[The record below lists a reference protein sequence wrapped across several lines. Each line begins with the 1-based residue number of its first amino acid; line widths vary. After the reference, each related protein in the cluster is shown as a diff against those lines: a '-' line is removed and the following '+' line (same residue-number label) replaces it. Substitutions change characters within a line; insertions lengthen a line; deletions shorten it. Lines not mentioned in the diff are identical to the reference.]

1 MLDTQRGLY
10 VAHSSNGP
18 ISLQGKMACRHGLIA
33 GATGTGKTVTLQV
46 IAETFCQAGVP
57 CFMADMKGDLSGISQ
72 AGKLSGFI
80 EKRLPEFGIENPQF
94 QSCPVRFFDVYGE
107 QGHPMRST
115 ISRMGPDM
123 LGRLMDLNETQT
135 GVLNIV
141 FKIADDNGLLLIDL
155 KDLRAMLN
163 FVGQN
168 AAEYTTKYGNVTSAS
183 VGAIQRALLA
193 LENQG
198 ADKFFGEPDFDI
210 YDLLQCEG
218 GKGIMNVL
226 AADKL
231 MLQPK
236 LYSTFLLW
244 LLSEL
249 YATLPEVGEMDL
261 PKLVF
266 FFDEAHMLFEGTSKA
281 LTDKIEQVIRLIR
294 SKGVGIYFITQSP
307 TDIPSNILGQLG
319 NRVQHALRAYSPQDQ
334 KAVKVAADTFRPNPA
349 FKTYDTLLEL
359 GTGEALVSFLDEKG
373 TPAIV
378 ERAKILFPLS
388 QIGAIT
394 PEQRTELINRSRRY
408 GRYDHPIDRER
419 AYEIITAATEEAER
433 QKAEI
438 EAAAEAEKQ
447 AAIQA
452 KEDARAAK
460 EAEKEAKEKAK
471 KAKNSIASKVL
482 KSVLT
487 AVTGVAAAAAADAV
501 TSKVTGTKKKS
512 TTSTGSKMVNKA
524 TKSATTTIT
533 RELTRSILGNL
544 IK

>member
-394 PEQRTELINRSRRY
+394 PEQRTELINRSRLY
-408 GRYDHPIDRER
+408 GRYDHPIDRES

-512 TTSTGSKMVNKA
+512 TTSTGSEMVNKA